1 MALKFSDALRLSW
14 GNITQYKRRSVII
27 SLTISLL
34 FGVIFGFSF
43 MLDGLSKTIFDATM
57 QASDGKIYIA
67 TGYLEITSL
76 DQSNFSE
83 VEDLESAEK
92 LIAENAER
100 YHGQVVG
107 QITQYNIGNTRWVVN
122 QELAKRFSDLDYNKS
137 KDIQIPYVGPKIED
151 ESFDSYLK
159 DANGDADELL
169 IKVGTYP
176 ATEPGNPTLPGFN
189 LLNLLLSGVHGSY
202 THPLIVDDGSGKVM
216 QYLQNQASQSSH
228 SQDVTPYLQQT
239 VIMFNNYDDAIAYY
253 WDVWDVANGEGTPR
267 NIKTS
272 DGKKYTIHS
281 GEVFSNVIDAK
292 LNIRNLQ
299 NTLIMIE
306 IIFIVVA
313 IIVAT
318 LTFAH
323 LIDQDAAT
331 IALYRSMGANTSSIY
346 LIYLLYL
353 LELCALAIL
362 SCILIALTLV
372 GIMWLWNHAAL
383 ASRLESYYYL
393 DNPPKVRLFGINK
406 IILWVVGSIIIIA
419 PISLLLTLRRF
430 SAKHITKQLKED

>member
-1 MALKFSDALRLSW
+1 
-14 GNITQYKRRSVII
+14 
-27 SLTISLL
+27 
-34 FGVIFGFSF
+34 
-43 MLDGLSKTIFDATM
+43 
-57 QASDGKIYIA
+57 
-67 TGYLEITSL
+67 
-76 DQSNFSE
+76 
-83 VEDLESAEK
+83 
-92 LIAENAER
+92 
-100 YHGQVVG
+100 
-107 QITQYNIGNTRWVVN
+107 
-122 QELAKRFSDLDYNKS
+122 
-137 KDIQIPYVGPKIED
+137 
-151 ESFDSYLK
+151 
-159 DANGDADELL
+159 
-169 IKVGTYP
+169 
-176 ATEPGNPTLPGFN
+176 
-189 LLNLLLSGVHGSY
+189 
-202 THPLIVDDGSGKVM
+202 
-216 QYLQNQASQSSH
+216 
-228 SQDVTPYLQQT
+228 
-239 VIMFNNYDDAIAYY
+239 
-253 WDVWDVANGEGTPR
+253 
-267 NIKTS
+267 
-272 DGKKYTIHS
+272 
-281 GEVFSNVIDAK
+281 
-292 LNIRNLQ
+292 
-299 NTLIMIE
+299 MIE

-393 DNPPKVRLFGINK
+393 DSPPKVRLFGINK